1 MALRLRLLMLPLL
14 LGLGP
19 PLASPRESAK
29 LSSRPKLSSTPTA
42 LREEQDESRR
52 LARWLEEAGGSA
64 GDIRVGRVAR
74 QRAGRGVVATSALP
88 ARALVSR
95 TPLSLLINIE
105 HVLVDEQLG
114 PLLDEHG
121 GAGGRVHAWL
131 GDTDALAVFLC
142 HERRKGEGSRWAPW
156 LSLLPPLDTNASV
169 LTYPESQLTELQ
181 ASPLLTTIRDAR
193 RRLTE
198 THGRLLKLKGFRG
211 RPPHGVFKKYLR
223 EEHVWGLL
231 SVVSRAHKVRV
242 KDGRGAWHDTSC
254 LVPLADMFNTG
265 GPRQLNT
272 VSLR

>member
-1 MALRLRLLMLPLL
+1 M
-14 LGLGP
+14 
-19 PLASPRESAK
+19 
-29 LSSRPKLSSTPTA
+29 
-42 LREEQDESRR
+42 
-52 LARWLEEAGGSA
+52 
-64 GDIRVGRVAR
+64 
-74 QRAGRGVVATSALP
+74 
-88 ARALVSR
+88 
-95 TPLSLLINIE
+95 
-105 HVLVDEQLG
+105 
-114 PLLDEHG
+114 
-121 GAGGRVHAWL
+121 
-131 GDTDALAVFLC
+131 FLC

-272 VSLR
+272 VSLPLNPALCHPLLTLASCLGTDRTARRTTTRRTTSASRRGSCKPARSCSRRTEGGRPSCATPR